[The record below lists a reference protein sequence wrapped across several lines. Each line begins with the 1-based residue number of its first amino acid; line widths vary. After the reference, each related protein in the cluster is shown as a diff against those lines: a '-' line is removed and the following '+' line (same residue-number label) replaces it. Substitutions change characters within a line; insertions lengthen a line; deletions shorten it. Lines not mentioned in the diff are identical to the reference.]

1 MSVIVQYDPAARTG
15 NRLFQFAFGH
25 ILSRRLNCNLYH
37 ECIDDFNIKSNI
49 MYEGLNKPLFT
60 RTYGD
65 HFVPLQ
71 KLEQH
76 KDDIIVNSFVQKS
89 QYYIDYREELRHIF
103 KIEERPP
110 VNENGLTLHV
120 RETDYNIIGAFL
132 GYDYYRGLI
141 DSTDFTSVTI
151 VTDNSRCETVQKLLT
166 DGCKLSTEGTVTE
179 FNTRCDSRGMKDF
192 NFMLS
197 SPNLAIS
204 QSSFS
209 WWAAFL
215 GYHSKIIFPYK
226 TDLKWWKLEPGP
238 DDIDLYFDLPG
249 ITDKFIL

>member
-1 MSVIVQYDPAARTG
+1 M
-15 NRLFQFAFGH
+15 
-25 ILSRRLNCNLYH
+25 
-37 ECIDDFNIKSNI
+37 
-49 MYEGLNKPLFT
+49 
-60 RTYGD
+60 
-65 HFVPLQ
+65 
-71 KLEQH
+71 
-76 KDDIIVNSFVQKS
+76 
-89 QYYIDYREELRHIF
+89 
-103 KIEERPP
+103 
-110 VNENGLTLHV
+110 
-120 RETDYNIIGAFL
+120 
-132 GYDYYRGLI
+132 
-141 DSTDFTSVTI
+141 
-151 VTDNSRCETVQKLLT
+151 
-166 DGCKLSTEGTVTE
+166 STEGTVTE

-215 GYHSKIIFPYK
+215 GFHKHIIFPFK